1 MEPKKAVK
9 EGRRKYTREFILDA
23 VRLSQEPGKTVA
35 DTAKS
40 LGIHE
45 NMLYTWRRLY
55 AADAE
60 NAFPGK
66 GHMKPKDE
74 EIFRLRRELERTTRE
89 RDILKKAVGI
99 FSKTPL

>member
-9 EGRRKYTREFILDA
+9 EGRRKFTREFIIDA
-23 VRLSQEPGKTVA
+23 VKLSQESGKSVA
-35 DTAKS
+35 DTASS

-45 NMLYTWRRLY
+45 NLLYRWRQIY